1 MTFTVRLLSPDIS
14 QEITACNHVMFPA
27 VNGDISIL
35 TGHSRLVTILKI
47 GVFLE
52 KTEKGWA
59 PTIILGGFAEMHNDV
74 LIVLVLDIEKIS
86 QDLTLE
92 DANKGVEEASKEL
105 EKLKGELME
114 LNTPLENDPNIIEAK
129 TSLDLASARLQACQ
143 YINGIRSKY

>member
-1 MTFTVRLLSPDIS
+1 MTFTVRLLSPDTS
-14 QEITACNHVMFPA
+14 QEIMTCNHVILPA

-35 TGHSRLVTILKI
+35 TGHSRLVTVLKT

-74 LIVLVLDIEKIS
+74 LIVLVLGIEKIS

-92 DANKGVEEASKEL
+92 EANKDVEEASKEL
-105 EKLKGELME
+105 EKLKGEL
-114 LNTPLENDPNIIEAK
+114 NTPVENDPNIVEA
-129 TSLDLASARLQACQ
+129 TTVFDVASARLQACK

>member
-1 MTFTVRLLSPDIS
+1 MT
-14 QEITACNHVMFPA
+14 CNHVILPA

-35 TGHSRLVTILKI
+35 TGHSRLVTVLKT

-74 LIVLVLDIEKIS
+74 LIVLVLGIEKIS

-92 DANKGVEEASKEL
+92 EANKDVEQASKEL
-105 EKLKGELME
+105 EKLKGEL
-114 LNTPLENDPNIIEAK
+114 NNPVENDPNIVEA
-129 TSLDLASARLQACQ
+129 TTVFDVASARLQACK
-143 YINGIRSKY
+143 YIKGIGSKY